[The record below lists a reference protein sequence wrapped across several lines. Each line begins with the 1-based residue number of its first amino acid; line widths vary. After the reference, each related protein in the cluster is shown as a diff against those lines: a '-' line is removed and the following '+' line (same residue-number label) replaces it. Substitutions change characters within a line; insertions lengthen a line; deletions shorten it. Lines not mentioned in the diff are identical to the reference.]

1 MSQCYSP
8 PYYSPLTPRTRLLR
22 ACADLR
28 MPVEVVARARRACH
42 AMVRAGCPLHGV
54 RGCTGCEAARGARLA
69 GYASACEELRTH
81 RGSRR
86 A

>member
-54 RGCTGCEAARGARLA
+54 RGCTGCEAARGVRLN
-69 GYASACEELRTH
+69 GV
-81 RGSRR
+81 RG
-86 A
+86 